1 MTPSDHR
8 LALTPPMAK
17 DHVSFILR
25 RYGVILSLLLL
36 FVVFA
41 ALRPG
46 VFPTTRNLIAILKQI
61 SLLGIISAGLT
72 VCMILGDF
80 DLSIAAVATWSGVLV
95 AALLP
100 EITMWLAIAIV
111 LLGGVGIGILNGV
124 FSALVGISP
133 FITTLAVQT
142 MLRGLTLW
150 YTGGYSL
157 YSGIPKGFINLARRE
172 FVGIPYLIFYMLFI
186 YLLFY
191 VLLSHSAF
199 GKKVY
204 AAGGNPQ
211 AARFSGISP
220 VKTRLAGFIISGLL
234 ASLTGVLLAARLSSG
249 QPRAGEGLLLNAFAA
264 VFLGA
269 ATFHA
274 GRFHIAGTLIG
285 VSFIGILNNG
295 LVILGIPF
303 YLQYVIQGSILVL
316 AIAASRFVRR
326 G

>member
-1 MTPSDHR
+1 MAPISRNLTATLSVMGDHI
-8 LALTPPMAK
+8 AP
-17 DHVSFILR
+17 ILR

-36 FVVFA
+36 FAVFS
-41 ALRPG
+41 ALRPE
-46 VFPTTRNLIAILKQI
+46 VFPTIKNLIAILKQI

-72 VCMILGDF
+72 VCLILGDF

-100 EITMWLAIAIV
+100 NINMWLAIVAV
-111 LLGGVGIGILNGV
+111 LSGGIGIGIVNGV
-124 FSALVGISP
+124 FSAVVGISP

-157 YSGIPKGFINLARRE
+157 YSGIPKSFINLARGT
-172 FVGIPYLIFYMLFI
+172 FLSIPYLVFYMLFI
-186 YLLFY
+186 YLVFY
-191 VLLSHSAF
+191 VLLNHSSF

-220 VKTRLAGFIISGLL
+220 VKTRLMGFIISSLL

-285 VSFIGILNNG
+285 VLFIGILNNG

-316 AIAASRFVRR
+316 AIAASRVVRR
-326 G
+326 P